1 MPDYKIPTLTQR
13 TSRFGKTIIQFVKTI
28 QPTYINKPLLMQIV
42 RSGTSIGAN
51 YMEADCGESQKD
63 FIHKLSVTRKEA
75 KETMYWAHM
84 LHVTNPEKRDGCVM
98 VYTEAQE
105 LVRIFSSIIKRTRSK
120 NL

>member
-1 MPDYKIPTLTQR
+1 MPIDKIPTLAGR
-13 TSRFGKTIIQFVKTI
+13 TSLFGRMVIQFVKTI
-28 QPTYINKPLLMQIV
+28 QPTYINKPLLMQII

-63 FIHKLSVTRKEA
+63 FIHKLSIARKEA

-84 LHVTNPEKRDGCVM
+84 LCTTNPEKRNACVM

-105 LVRIFSSIIKRTRSK
+105 LVKIFSSIIKKTQSK
-120 NL
+120 KL